1 MSDQPPPTCVC
12 PIFNSE
18 CFETP
23 TDVEPYNYDTI
34 YLKFSQAQPGEVM
47 SATSMPQVVF
57 DGSGNIPQQFAY
69 LTSTGTATQWSF
81 YGNKL
86 GIVALTR
93 NTGFPVGV
101 QTNVVLPEGTSFVD
115 VYVCGYGGFS
125 QSPPAYFTT
134 TGSIFNVAENGTW
147 GSGAVVFFPR
157 MPVSQFSVLLT
168 NSTVQFFIDNV
179 EFVNTAA
186 GSAPTNG
193 VALNPVLTAGIGG
206 SPGTYNLLS
215 TQFTYLASN
224 GFEGKDGRV
233 LSVPLNTFTDTQ
245 VVSNLITGN
254 LTNTQYNS
262 TQGIQTLAIT
272 GNSGVLTYNFPTSA
286 GIVYTQSQNPGGVL
300 FRCYAY

>member
-1 MSDQPPPTCVC
+1 
-12 PIFNSE
+12 
-18 CFETP
+18 
-23 TDVEPYNYDTI
+23 
-34 YLKFSQAQPGEVM
+34 
-47 SATSMPQVVF
+47 MPQVLF

-93 NTGFPVGV
+93 DTGFPVGV

-125 QSPPAYFTT
+125 QQPPAYFYD
-134 TGSIFNVAENGTW
+134 IPANNFNVAENGTW
-147 GSGAVVFFPR
+147 GSGACVYFPR

-168 NSTVQFFIDNV
+168 NNTVHFFINNI
-179 EFVNTAA
+179 ELVNTAA
-186 GSAPTNG
+186 GSAPTLG
-193 VALNPVLTAGIGG
+193 VAVDSTIIPEVAGIGG
-206 SPGTYNLLS
+206 SAGTYNLLS
-215 TQFTYLASN
+215 TQYTYLATN
-224 GFEGKDGRV
+224 GFEGKDGR
-233 LSVPLNTFTDTQ
+233 LLILPINTPTTTQ

-262 TQGIQTLAIT
+262 TQGIKNLSIT

-286 GIVYTQSQNPGGVL
+286 GIVYSQSQNPGGVL